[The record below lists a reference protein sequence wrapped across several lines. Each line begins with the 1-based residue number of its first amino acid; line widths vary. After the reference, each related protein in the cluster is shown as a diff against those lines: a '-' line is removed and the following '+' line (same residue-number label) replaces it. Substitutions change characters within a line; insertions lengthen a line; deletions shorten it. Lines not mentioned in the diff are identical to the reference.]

1 MPDHTD
7 AVLAAIDGAL
17 ADPAMPDAMRWS
29 PEPEKV
35 PDAGWATFDGDC
47 VPLPPQDYEQAAT
60 LPAIPAR
67 LPADRPRFLS
77 FEESMALGPMDHAA
91 LVRRLATGLDVPP
104 ELIGDAHD
112 DWISPLTGP
121 RVTAGPPLSQHAS
134 GLAVDWVPVGTT
146 DWEPEPYQPTP
157 EQLARLRELAAQ
169 VTSPELLLVQ
179 ETGPG
184 SVRVSRLGR
193 TQPLTAEEA
202 AAIIATFGQVF
213 ERVIESLIPVFRT
226 LGEAWADLVERF
238 AGLGPHLGP
247 LVPPAPPSSPEEI
260 RARALDLARTRHAGP
275 PRPGPEQSHPPR
287 RLAR

>member
-1 MPDHTD
+1 MNRTD
-7 AVLAAIDGAL
+7 AVLASIDGAL
-17 ADPAMPDAMRWS
+17 ADEELPDAMRWS
-29 PEPEKV
+29 PQPEKV
-35 PDAGWATFDGDC
+35 TDAGWATFDGDC
-47 VPLPPQDYEQAAT
+47 VPLPPQRYEPA
-60 LPAIPAR
+60 LPVIPAR
-67 LPADRPRFLS
+67 LSAGRPRFLT
-77 FEESMALGPMDHAA
+77 FEESQAAGPY
-91 LVRRLATGLDVPP
+91 VPAEP
-104 ELIGDAHD
+104 PPDQ
-112 DWISPLTGP
+112 WISPLAGP
-121 RVTAGPPLSQHAS
+121 RVSISPPLSQHAS
-134 GLAVDWVPVGTT
+134 GLAVEWVPVGTT
-146 DWEPEPYQPTP
+146 DWRPEPYQPSA

-213 ERVIESLIPVFRT
+213 ERVIESLVPVFRT

-247 LVPPAPPSSPEEI
+247 LVEPAPPSSPEEI
-260 RARALDLARTRHAGP
+260 RVRALDLARTRHAGP
-275 PRPGPEQSHPPR
+275 PRPGPERSHAPR